1 MLNLSKRKLFLIAIT
16 YTIFV
21 YVICL
26 VKIEKPKAI
35 TISNFDKL
43 VHVGIYFIFTIVW
56 FAYLK
61 AGSFIG
67 SIKREVLKS
76 VLFAFIAGVSIELLQ
91 QGLTNARSGDIKD
104 VFANCLGI
112 LLAVVF
118 LYQFKKYKELK
129 SVK

>member
-1 MLNLSKRKLFLIAIT
+1 M
-16 YTIFV
+16 
-21 YVICL
+21 
-26 VKIEKPKAI
+26 
-35 TISNFDKL
+35 
-43 VHVGIYFIFTIVW
+43 GIYFIFTIVW